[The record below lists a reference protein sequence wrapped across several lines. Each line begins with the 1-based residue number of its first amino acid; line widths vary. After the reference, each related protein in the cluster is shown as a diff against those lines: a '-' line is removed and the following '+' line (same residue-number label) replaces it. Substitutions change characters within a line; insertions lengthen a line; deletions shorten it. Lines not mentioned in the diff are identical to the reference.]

1 MSALHPPAA
10 AVHLARVSKAFNDKP
25 ALNDL
30 TVVAPEGKITVLL
43 GPNGA
48 GKTTAIRCITGA
60 MTPDRGVVRT
70 LGLDPYADGE
80 AVRRECGVVSAKP
93 ALYDRLTGWDNLIY
107 AAQLH
112 GVGKAVMHDRIRA
125 AAGRFG
131 IEHALDEQVGG
142 YSTGMKTR
150 LALSRSVLHEPRLL
164 LFDEPT
170 SGLDPESAQ
179 AVLQLIREMT
189 TDGHTVVMCTH
200 HLVEAEGLADHVIVL
215 DVGTDLVAGEPRQLT
230 RTYWPEDS
238 VLIAVERS
246 DSGWPSTDDLA
257 DLELVDGVRR
267 VEPVGGPMATDEA
280 GAGGAAGA
288 GAEGNGHRT
297 QSAVRAVL
305 DDPAVTPEVVL
316 ALTNAGARVTKVVPH
331 EPTLEELY
339 FAVRRSARDLG
350 EGTVTQ
356 NGITQEEA
364 IR

>member
-1 MSALHPPAA
+1 MSAFDPPAA
-10 AVHLARVSKAFNDKP
+10 AVQLMKVSKSFNDKP
-25 ALNDL
+25 ALTDL

-60 MTPDRGVVRT
+60 MSPDHGVVRT
-70 LGLDPYADGE
+70 LGLDPAVDGE
-80 AVRRECGVVSAKP
+80 AVRTSCGVVSAKP
-93 ALYDRLTGWDNLIY
+93 ALYDRLTGWDNLTY
-107 AAQLH
+107 AAELH
-112 GVGKAVMHDRIRA
+112 GVDKAIMKDRIRVCA
-125 AAGRFG
+125 ERFG

-150 LALSRSVLHEPRLL
+150 LALSRSVLHDPTLL

-189 TDGHTVVMCTH
+189 QDGHTVVMCTH

-215 DVGTDLVAGEPRQLT
+215 DTGTDLVAGPPNHLT

-238 VLIAVERS
+238 VMVAIEG
-246 DSGWPSTDDLA
+246 DQMKLA
-257 DLELVDGVRR
+257 DLDVVPGVRR
-267 VEPVGGPMATDEA
+267 VEIQTA
-280 GAGGAAGA
+280 GA
-288 GAEGNGHRT
+288 R
-297 QSAVRAVL
+297 VVL
-305 DDPAVTPEVVL
+305 DDPDVTPDVVA
-316 ALTNAGARVTKVVPH
+316 ALTASGARVTKVVPH
-331 EPTLEELY
+331 EPSLEELY

-350 EGTVTQ
+350 EGTS
-356 NGITQEEA
+356 NGGFTQEEA

>member
-1 MSALHPPAA
+1 MSSLDPPAA

-25 ALNDL
+25 ALTDL

-60 MTPDRGVVRT
+60 MSPDQGIVRT
-70 LGLDPYADGE
+70 LGLDPSEDGE
-80 AVRRECGVVSAKP
+80 AVRSSCGVVSAKP

-112 GVGKAVMHDRIRA
+112 GVDKAIMHDRIRVSA
-125 AAGRFG
+125 ERFG

-179 AVLQLIREMT
+179 AVLRLIREMT
-189 TDGHTVVMCTH
+189 SDGHTVVMCTH

-215 DVGTDLVAGEPRQLT
+215 DAGTDLVSGVPSELT

-238 VLIAVERS
+238 VHVAIEGDHATL
-246 DSGWPSTDDLA
+246 DDLTV
-257 DLELVDGVRR
+257 VDGVRR
-267 VEPVGGPMATDEA
+267 VEAATVS
-280 GAGGAAGA
+280 AA
-288 GAEGNGHRT
+288 
-297 QSAVRAVL
+297 
-305 DDPAVTPEVVL
+305 
-316 ALTNAGARVTKVVPH
+316 
-331 EPTLEELY
+331 
-339 FAVRRSARDLG
+339 
-350 EGTVTQ
+350 
-356 NGITQEEA
+356 
-364 IR
+364 

>member
-1 MSALHPPAA
+1 MSALNPPAA
-10 AVHLARVSKAFNDKP
+10 AVQLARVSKAFNDKP
-25 ALNDL
+25 ALTDL

-60 MTPDRGVVRT
+60 MTPDQGVVRT
-70 LGLDPYADGE
+70 LGLDPAVDGE
-80 AVRRECGVVSAKP
+80 AVRSDCGVVSAKP

-112 GVGKAVMHDRIRA
+112 GLDSSVMHDRIRA
-125 AAGRFG
+125 SAGRFG

-215 DVGTDLVAGEPRQLT
+215 DTGTDLVSGQPSDLT

-238 VLIAVERS
+238 VRIAVEG
-246 DSGWPSTDDLA
+246 DQAKLA
-257 DLELVDGVRR
+257 DLEILPGVRR
-267 VEPVGGPMATDEA
+267 VEL
-280 GAGGAAGA
+280 GAADA
-288 GAEGNGHRT
+288 R
-297 QSAVRAVL
+297 VVL
-305 DDPAVTPEVVL
+305 NDPAVTPDVVV
-316 ALTNAGARVTKVVPH
+316 ALTAAGQRVTKVVPH
-331 EPTLEELY
+331 EPSLEELY

-350 EGTVTQ
+350 EGTVGST
-356 NGITQEEA
+356 ITPEEA
-364 IR
+364 YR

>member
-1 MSALHPPAA
+1 MSSLDPPAA
-10 AVHLARVSKAFNDKP
+10 AVQLARVHKAFNDKP
-25 ALNDL
+25 ALTDL

-60 MTPDRGVVRT
+60 MTPDQGVVRT
-70 LGLDPYADGE
+70 LGLDPAVDGE
-80 AVRRECGVVSAKP
+80 TVRSSCGVVSAKP

-112 GVGKAVMHDRIRA
+112 GVAKAVMKDRIRA
-125 AAGRFG
+125 SAERFG

-150 LALSRSVLHEPRLL
+150 LALTRSVLHEPRLL

-189 TDGHTVVMCTH
+189 NDGHTVVMCTH

-215 DVGTDLVAGEPRQLT
+215 DTGTDLVSGVPSDLT

-238 VLIAVERS
+238 VRVAIDGDPAKLV
-246 DSGWPSTDDLA
+246 
-257 DLELVDGVRR
+257 DLEVLPGVRR
-267 VEPVGGPMATDEA
+267 VEA
-280 GAGGAAGA
+280 GSLDA
-288 GAEGNGHRT
+288 R
-297 QSAVRAVL
+297 VVL
-305 DDPAVTPEVVL
+305 DDPSVTPDVVV
-316 ALTNAGARVTKVVPH
+316 ALTTAGERVTKVVPH
-331 EPTLEELY
+331 EPSLEELY

-350 EGTVTQ
+350 EGTVGEI
-356 NGITQEEA
+356 GITQEEA
-364 IR
+364 YR